1 MAANTG
7 FRMGEDQFSEASD
20 SDQSQHSQR
29 SPSPRQANGQVPAQK
44 SKKKKQKDRRKMG
57 ALADEL
63 VEVLGDAFSA
73 PTAHAYTGTDQQTSG
88 DQSIMVDA
96 ESAGKKMTFRLFVL
110 NLSPD
115 KRTRQNLAR
124 MQARKERNS
133 VKMKDVTQDKTLQAE
148 MAAAERRGMSLE
160 EYRKLGSGK
169 GMSKASARRVKKE
182 AMRKQ
187 RAAAMVDEMEIG

>member
-7 FRMGEDQFSEASD
+7 FRLGEDQFSEASD
-20 SDQSQHSQR
+20 SDQSQHSKR
-29 SPSPRQANGQVPAQK
+29 SPSPSQANGQVPAQK

-63 VEVLGDAFSA
+63 VDVLGDAFSA
-73 PTAHAYTGTDQQTSG
+73 PTAHALTGTDQQTSG

-96 ESAGKKMTFRLFVL
+96 EPAGKKM
-110 NLSPD
+110 N